1 MLYGISALTAIFG
14 VGAWVFGRVV
24 ESRSAACDSGSNRIG
39 AGEAAYVAAVAHQND
54 VRLDRD
60 VCARRAV
67 RSSLWIAPSPG
78 APCDACGE
86 AISVGHTEYQIVT
99 GEREMRLDR
108 RCYQRQPITIP
119 AAVVGMTGTL

>member
-54 VRLDRD
+54 VRLDRM
-60 VCARRAV
+60 CALAERCAHHCGLHLVPTRLAMRAV
-67 RSSLWIAPSPG
+67 KPFRSATRNIRLSLESG
-78 APCDACGE
+78 
-86 AISVGHTEYQIVT
+86 
-99 GEREMRLDR
+99 
-108 RCYQRQPITIP
+108 RCALI
-119 AAVVGMTGTL
+119 AVVISASR